1 VAADQHTL
9 MVRRRIAF
17 GVGLALLILII
28 LIIGGCLK
36 SRSQQ
41 ALETYNQQV
50 SQIVGESDS
59 QVSRGLFSAL
69 GGASGST
76 PQQVEQR
83 INEYRQQAQTQA
95 ANAKALS
102 VPSSMQSAQRY
113 LLLVLDLREEA
124 LTKIA
129 NLVPSA
135 LSGQNSNAT
144 TEVAGDME
152 IFLASDIVY
161 SQRVAPLIQ
170 QELRSSGVTSQS
182 TAASHFLPNLGWLDP
197 TTVQQRLTGQT
208 PTENGSVPPG
218 NYGHELVGASV
229 GGVKLEPESTETLN
243 HVKAGSTP
251 TLTVEVKNSGEH
263 IEHGVKVDV
272 KVTSSGQSKTESHT
286 INTTEPGKTVNVD
299 IPLEGVPLGKASKL
313 EVKIEKVPGEDV
325 TTNNEGTYLVVFE

>member
-1 VAADQHTL
+1 

-17 GVGLALLILII
+17 GVGLVLLILII

-41 ALETYNQQV
+41 ALEAYNQQV

-59 QVSRGLFSAL
+59 LVSRGLFSTMA
-69 GGASGST
+69 GASGSS

-95 ANAKALS
+95 ANAKGLS

-113 LLLVLDLREEA
+113 FLLVLDLREEG

-144 TEVAGDME
+144 TEIAGDME

-170 QELRSSGVTSQS
+170 QTLKASGVSSQS
-182 TAASHFLPNLGWLDP
+182 TTASHFLPNVGWLEP
-197 TTVQQRLTGQT
+197 ATVQQRLTGQAAA
-208 PTENGSVPPG
+208 ENGSVPPG
-218 NYGHELVGASV
+218 NYGHHLVGVSA
-229 GGVKLEPESTETLN
+229 GGVKLEPESTLN

-251 TLTVEVKNSGEH
+251 TLTVDVENSGEH

-272 KVTSSGQSKTESHT
+272 KVTSNGQSKTESHT
-286 INTTEPGKTVNVD
+286 VNTTEPGKTVEVD
-299 IPLEGVPLGKASKL
+299 IPLEGVALGKASKL
-313 EVKIEKVPGEDV
+313 EVNIEKVPGENDLE
-325 TTNNEGTYLVVFE
+325 NNKGTYLVIFE